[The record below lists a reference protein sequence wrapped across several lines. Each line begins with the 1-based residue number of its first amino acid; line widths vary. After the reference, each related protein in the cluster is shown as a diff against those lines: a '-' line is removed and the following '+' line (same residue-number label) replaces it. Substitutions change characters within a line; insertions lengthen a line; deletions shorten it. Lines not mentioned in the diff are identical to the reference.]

1 MLLSRLGYAAVAA
14 AAAVLLPSAT
24 AQSSDSPSSTF
35 VNADGAIGFAFA
47 VPKDAEDQFYFTLRV
62 HRSHAWGAVGL
73 GAEDMPG
80 ALYLMVY
87 DNRDQTNT
95 TFSPR
100 LGYGYYEPYHHTD
113 FEYEILEGT
122 GIYDDHMVVMGRCL
136 RNCMTWPAKGTKGGK
151 IDAKSTR
158 EKGIYALGPL
168 EGFTSDDKDESLK
181 FHVQYGSF
189 YMDMSRA
196 HGATEPPTLSDRS
209 RSDGAKLDQKY
220 VRKADVMSTMHA
232 VAMILG
238 IVLLMPLGVVML
250 RLGWWVRWHALNQ
263 TIAMVMVLMGFGVGI
278 ATSLRYQRSRNFDSY
293 HQILGFFIIIFILVQ
308 FSLGFLHH
316 RQFRQTQLPTR
327 FGKIHLWFGRFII
340 LLGIMN
346 GFFGFTFALNRRYGL
361 ILAGL
366 VIAMCF
372 AILITIVGRRWLGWH
387 RRNTRIRSGHGSPHN
402 RPPVDEHGPWPGHG
416 PNEGR
421 RQQFVG
427 HPDSYDE
434 PPPQYSPPQQQQQN
448 IGLRQVVAG
457 LRRGDPQRPQQQRW
471 GSDQRAPQ
479 TPREML

>member
-1 MLLSRLGYAAVAA
+1 MAAQDDT
-14 AAAVLLPSAT
+14 PR
-24 AQSSDSPSSTF
+24 SSTF

-47 VPKDAEDQFYFTLRV
+47 IPEDAEDQFYFTLRV

-87 DNRDQTNT
+87 DNREQTNT

-113 FEYEILEGT
+113 FEYEILGGT

-151 IDAKSTR
+151 IDANSTQ

-196 HGATEPPTLSDRS
+196 HGATEAPTLSDRS
-209 RSDGAKLDQKY
+209 RTSGARLDQKY

-232 VAMILG
+232 VAMILA

-263 TIAMVMVLMGFGVGI
+263 TIAMALVLVGFGVGI
-278 ATSLRYQRSRNFDSY
+278 ATSYRYQRVSEAA
-293 HQILGFFIIIFILVQ
+293 LGVCL
-308 FSLGFLHH
+308 LL
-316 RQFRQTQLPTR
+316 T
-327 FGKIHLWFGRFII
+327 LWSPE
-340 LLGIMN
+340 
-346 GFFGFTFALNRRYGL
+346 TS
-361 ILAGL
+361 
-366 VIAMCF
+366 
-372 AILITIVGRRWLGWH
+372 
-387 RRNTRIRSGHGSPHN
+387 TRITRSSDSSSSFSSSGSS
-402 RPPVDEHGPWPGHG
+402 RSA
-416 PNEGR
+416 
-421 RQQFVG
+421 
-427 HPDSYDE
+427 SYIIV
-434 PPPQYSPPQQQQQN
+434 N
-448 IGLRQVVAG
+448 IDARSY
-457 LRRGDPQRPQQQRW
+457 QRSLAKSIS
-471 GSDQRAPQ
+471 GSDA
-479 TPREML
+479 